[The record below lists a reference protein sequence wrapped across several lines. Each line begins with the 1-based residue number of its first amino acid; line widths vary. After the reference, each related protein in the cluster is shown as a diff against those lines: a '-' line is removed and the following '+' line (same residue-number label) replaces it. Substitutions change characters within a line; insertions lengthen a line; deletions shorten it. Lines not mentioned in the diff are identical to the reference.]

1 LVGLALGN
9 QVWGGILNVDIA
21 EDIVHLITG
30 GILAYV
36 GFGRTEFSVTRN
48 VVGLLGIIY
57 LMVGVLGFASPT
69 MFGLIPHGYTAFDN
83 LLHLVLGGLSL
94 AVAWWFFGAD
104 PHLRPG
110 TLVPD
115 RAPRYLGATLGSLTG
130 AQHLQGDESQIKPR
144 LANDST
150 PPPASRKTSPQPH

>member
-1 LVGLALGN
+1 VYARPYAQILGVVLILVGLVGLALGN

-36 GFGRTEFSVTRN
+36 GFGRTDLSVTRN

-83 LLHLVLGGLSL
+83 LLHLFLGGLSQ
-94 AVAWWFFGAD
+94 AVAWWFFAD
-104 PHLRPG
+104 ER
-110 TLVPD
+110 D
-115 RAPRYLGATLGSLTG
+115 A
-130 AQHLQGDESQIKPR
+130 
-144 LANDST
+144 ST
-150 PPPASRKTSPQPH
+150 

>member
-1 LVGLALGN
+1 VYARPYAQILGVVLILVGLVGLALGN

-30 GILAYV
+30 SVLAYV
-36 GFGRTEFSVTRN
+36 GFGPTELSVTRN

-83 LLHLVLGGLSL
+83 LLHLFLGGLSL
-94 AVAWWFFGAD
+94 AVAWWFFAD
-104 PHLRPG
+104 ERDAR
-110 TLVPD
+110 T
-115 RAPRYLGATLGSLTG
+115 
-130 AQHLQGDESQIKPR
+130 
-144 LANDST
+144 
-150 PPPASRKTSPQPH
+150 